1 MFEKI
6 LLPVS
11 GSPESIAASEFA
23 IKLAMVHNSQIL
35 ALNVVDTSVV
45 RQLAQHSG
53 KSPGEVEVE
62 IEENGWHYLYY
73 VEEMAKDNKVKT
85 VVLLER
91 GFPQERIVSKA
102 REFKAELI
110 ILGQSARR
118 GTPGISF
125 DRFLQYVM
133 EQTPCPVLIV
143 NPPKQ

>member
-1 MFEKI
+1 MFERI

-11 GSPESIAASEFA
+11 GSPESIVAAEFA
-23 IKLAMVHNSQIL
+23 VKLATVHNSQIL

-45 RQLAQHSG
+45 RQLAQRSG
-53 KSPGEVEVE
+53 KSPGEVDVE

-85 VVLLER
+85 VVLLEH

-102 REFKAELI
+102 REYKAELI
-110 ILGQSARR
+110 VIGQSAKR

-125 DRFLQYVM
+125 DRFSQYIM
-133 EQTPCPVLIV
+133 EQASCPVLIV
-143 NPPKQ
+143 K